1 MANEYFRNNNLLEL
15 NDGSNQSYIDSIGDS
30 STSDWIKKSKITV
43 DPIVTSP
50 LFKKRFK
57 LLKRVV
63 DIIVSLF
70 MIIFLLSWL
79 LPIIAL
85 LVIFDS
91 KGPVFFIQKR
101 NKKGSKIF
109 NCIKI
114 RTMIVNDDS
123 DNLAA
128 IVNDVRV
135 TKLGK
140 FLRLSHIDELPQ
152 FFNVLI
158 GDMSI
163 VGPRPHMLVENVR
176 YNEMFSY
183 YNDRHHVKPGITG
196 LAQSYGY
203 HGAIMD
209 VDIIDKKTEFDIYY
223 IKNWSVLMDIQIL
236 FRTLL
241 NTLKKMVGR

>member
-15 NDGSNQSYIDSIGDS
+15 NEVSNQSYIDSIGDN
-30 STSDWIKKSKITV
+30 STSDWVKKSKLTV
-43 DPIVTSP
+43 DPIITSP

-57 LLKRVV
+57 FLKRTV
-63 DIIVSLF
+63 DIIVSLLV
-70 MIIFLLSWL
+70 IVFLLSWL

-91 KGPVFFIQKR
+91 RGPVFFIQKR
-101 NKKGSKIF
+101 NKKGSKLF
-109 NCIKI
+109 YCIKI
-114 RTMIVNDDS
+114 RTMVINDDS
-123 DNLAA
+123 DHVAA
-128 IVNDVRV
+128 VVNDVRV
-135 TKLGK
+135 TRLGK

-163 VGPRPHMLVENVR
+163 VGPRPHMIVENVR

-183 YNDRHHVKPGITG
+183 YNDRHYVKPGITG

-203 HGAIMD
+203 HGAITD
-209 VDIIDKKTEFDIYY
+209 VNVIDKKTEYDIYY
-223 IKNWSVLMDIQIL
+223 IKNWSVLMDVQIL
-236 FRTLL
+236 FRTLS
-241 NTLKKMVGR
+241 NTLKKIAGR

>member
-15 NDGSNQSYIDSIGDS
+15 NDESNQSYIDSIGDN
-30 STSDWIKKSKITV
+30 STLTWIEKSKFTV
-43 DPIVTSP
+43 DPLISSP

-57 LLKRVV
+57 LLKRIV
-63 DIIVSLF
+63 DIIVSLLV
-70 MIIFLLSWL
+70 IIFLLSWL

-85 LVIFDS
+85 LVVIDS

-101 NKKGSKIF
+101 NKKDSMLF
-109 NCIKI
+109 HCIKI
-114 RTMIVNDDS
+114 RTMVVNDES
-123 DNLAA
+123 DNVAA
-128 IVNDVRV
+128 IINDVRV
-135 TKLGK
+135 TRLGK

-163 VGPRPHMLVENVR
+163 VGPRPHMLVENVK

-183 YNDRHHVKPGITG
+183 YNYRHYVKPGITG

-203 HGAIMD
+203 HGVIT
-209 VDIIDKKTEFDIYY
+209 DIKVIDKKTEFDVYY

-241 NTLKKMVGR
+241 NTLKKIVGR

>member
-1 MANEYFRNNNLLEL
+1 MANEYSNNNLLKL
-15 NDGSNQSYIDSIGDS
+15 NDLSNQSYTNSIGDS
-30 STSDWIKKSKITV
+30 STLPWIEKSKLTV
-43 DPIVTSP
+43 DPLISSP

-57 LLKRVV
+57 VLKRVS
-63 DIIVSLF
+63 DIIVSLLV
-70 MIIFLLSWL
+70 IIFLLSWL

-85 LVIFDS
+85 LVVLDS

-101 NKKGSKIF
+101 NKKGSKLF

-114 RTMIVNDDS
+114 RTMVVNDDS
-123 DNLAA
+123 DNVAA
-128 IVNDVRV
+128 TINDVRV
-135 TKLGK
+135 TRLGK
-140 FLRLSHIDELPQ
+140 FLRISHIDELPQ
-152 FFNVLI
+152 FFNVLV

-183 YNDRHHVKPGITG
+183 YNYRHYVKPGITG

-203 HGAIMD
+203 HGAITD
-209 VDIIDKKTEFDIYY
+209 INIIDKKTEYDIYY
-223 IKNWSVLMDIQIL
+223 IKNWSVLMDIKIL

-241 NTLKKMVGR
+241 NTFKKIAGK

>member
-1 MANEYFRNNNLLEL
+1 MTNEYWNNNLLKL
-15 NDGSNQSYIDSIGDS
+15 NDLSNQSYTNSIDHG
-30 STSDWIKKSKITV
+30 STLAWVEKSELTI
-43 DPIVTSP
+43 DPLISSP

-57 LLKRVV
+57 VLKRIV
-63 DIIVSLF
+63 DITVSLLV
-70 MIIFLLSWL
+70 IIFLLSWL

-85 LVIFDS
+85 LVVFDS

-101 NKKGSKIF
+101 NKKGSKLF
-109 NCIKI
+109 YCIKI
-114 RTMIVNDDS
+114 RTMVVNDDS
-123 DNLAA
+123 DNVAA
-128 IVNDVRV
+128 IINDVRV
-135 TKLGK
+135 TWLGK

-163 VGPRPHMLVENVR
+163 VGPRPHMLVENVK

-183 YNDRHHVKPGITG
+183 YNYRHYVKPGITG

-203 HGAIMD
+203 HGAIT
-209 VDIIDKKTEFDIYY
+209 DINMIDKKTEFDIYY
-223 IKNWSVLMDIQIL
+223 IKNWSVLMDIKIL

-241 NTLKKMVGR
+241 NTLKKIIGR